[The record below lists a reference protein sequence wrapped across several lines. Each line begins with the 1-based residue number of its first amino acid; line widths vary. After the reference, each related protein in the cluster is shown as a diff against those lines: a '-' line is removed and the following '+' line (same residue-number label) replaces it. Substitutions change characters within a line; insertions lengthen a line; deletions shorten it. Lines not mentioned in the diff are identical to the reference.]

1 MGTNREEKWES
12 FERKNGNQLKA
23 KEFIL
28 DLCKNYLKYKNDK
41 MKNKKRKKK
50 RKAQQVHYKIH
61 QVQSLSFLKFHCFL

>member
-12 FERKNGNQLKA
+12 IERKNGNQLKA

-41 MKNKKRKKK
+41 MKKKKRKKK
-50 RKAQQVHYKIH
+50 KEKH
-61 QVQSLSFLKFHCFL
+61 SKFITKFTRFKV